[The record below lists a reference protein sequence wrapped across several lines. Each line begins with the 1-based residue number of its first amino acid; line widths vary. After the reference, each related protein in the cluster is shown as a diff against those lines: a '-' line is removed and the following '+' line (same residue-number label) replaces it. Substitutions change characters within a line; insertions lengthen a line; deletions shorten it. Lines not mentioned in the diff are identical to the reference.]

1 MAAPKRTQFQK
12 EHDYEVITAYYLK
25 GEYQSEIA
33 KLLGVTQQQISLDIK
48 TIQARWRKNTTFNLD
63 EHKSK
68 ELAKLDEL
76 ERIAWDAWEKS
87 TGERT
92 KARQVK
98 SGDAVMSASMEK
110 EQRDGN
116 PAFLDTVLKCID
128 RRVKILGLDAPV
140 KSEARQVDKAGND
153 VLPVAML
160 QPGYLDMLK
169 S

>member
-1 MAAPKRTQFQK
+1 MSGPKRSDFQR
-12 EHDYEVITAYYLK
+12 EHDYNVITGHYLK
-25 GEYQSEIA
+25 GVYQSEIA
-33 KLLGVTQQQISLDIK
+33 KILGLTQGQISQDIK
-48 TIQARWRKNTTFNLD
+48 TIQARWRKSTTFNLD
-63 EHKSK
+63 EHKAM

-76 ERIAWDAWEKS
+76 ERTAWDAWEKS

-98 SGDAVMSASMEK
+98 SGEAVMSASMEK

-128 RRVKILGLDAPV
+128 RRVKILGIDAPA
-140 KSEARQVDKAGND
+140 KIESRTVDKDGND